1 MNRLNT
7 AELRKKASAPAASL
21 SSKRVSPREARVADK
36 VQQKKAAQAQAN
48 KAARARRA
56 KLDRRKHTKPKWKQ
70 EAEKK
75 IFEEKERRRAQ
86 KMLETLAIAEAQ
98 EEAAITEARKRNGK
112 YSMKSAKAQD
122 HIGSAFVSPGKRA
135 AKDSTNG
142 APGTFTKLK
151 AQKMPASPEMP
162 IAAQQQ
168 HQPVRVDKPITCAH
182 QRLWRRPN
190 QLPLL
195 TPPTRLHSPI
205 LPAIYSYMPYPS
217 FFSFFLFFLFFGMKQ

>member
-1 MNRLNT
+1 MNSTPAGHVNA

-21 SSKRVSPREARVADK
+21 SSKRVSPREARVADE

-48 KAARARRA
+48 EAARARRA

-86 KMLETLAIAEAQ
+86 KMLEKLAIAEAQ

-135 AKDSTNG
+135 AKHSTNG

-162 IAAQQQ
+162 
-168 HQPVRVDKPITCAH
+168 RS
-182 QRLWRRPN
+182 
-190 QLPLL
+190 QLSSSTNPFGL
-195 TPPTRLHSPI
+195 TNPSPARINVFGADPTNCP
-205 LPAIYSYMPYPS
+205 
-217 FFSFFLFFLFFGMKQ
+217 F